1 MSTPTHLDSFE
12 QQLLTELRSVVVQRS
27 ATPTRAP
34 RSRRIRL
41 AAVAAAG
48 TVAAA
53 TGAAV
58 LTGGSP
64 AFAVESGTDGST
76 VIRILELTDADE
88 LEAAL
93 AERGV
98 TADVEYGGSG
108 STITVDQ
115 DGGISVGDDLA
126 FPEGLAPE
134 DPTPMD
140 STFTNGPSDDPGST
154 CGLTAA
160 GTPPIALERDG
171 DEYVVTLAGPTLAEG
186 NALELTT
193 VTGSDG
199 TSLVASYRFG
209 DTTCG
214 AMVSL

>member
-1 MSTPTHLDSFE
+1 MSTTNLDSFE
-12 QQLLTELRSVVVQRS
+12 QELLTELRAVVVQRS
-27 ATPTRAP
+27 APSARAS
-34 RSRRIRL
+34 RTRRIRL
-41 AAVAAAG
+41 ASAAAVS

-53 TGAAV
+53 TGVAV

-64 AFAVESGTDGST
+64 AFAVESGADGST

-108 STITVDQ
+108 SSVTIDQ
-115 DGGISVGDDLA
+115 DGEVGVGDDLA

-140 STFTNGPSDDPGST
+140 STFTNGSSDGPGSA
-154 CGLTAA
+154 CGLTPA
-160 GTPPIALERDG
+160 GTAPVTLERDG
-171 DEYVVTLAGPTLAEG
+171 HEYVVTLAGPTLAEG

-193 VTGSDG
+193 VSVSGG
-199 TSLVASYRFG
+199 TSLVATYRFG
-209 DTTCG
+209 ETTCG